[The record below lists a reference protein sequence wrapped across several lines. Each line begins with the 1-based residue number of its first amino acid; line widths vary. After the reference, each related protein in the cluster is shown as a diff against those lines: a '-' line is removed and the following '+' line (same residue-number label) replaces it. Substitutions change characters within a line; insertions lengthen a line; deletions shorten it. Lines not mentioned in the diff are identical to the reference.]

1 MRRWFLSLFVCLAL
15 LLGVR
20 MAKAANI
27 GLENV
32 AGGAA
37 ISYWTC
43 ADGFETLINIQN
55 TSPNAI
61 AVHLVFYDQNS
72 QEIVDFNVFLS
83 GYDNWGAPI
92 RCNNGQLIISPEEA
106 GEAGPVIPPS
116 PIGDTVE
123 GYVTA
128 AITAIDGDCDG
139 NGVIDPPGPPAPLCR
154 NGSAQDEVTN
164 ANANYGRTTT
174 GVRIPNWIILRS
186 AIVNTSAGNAFALNS
201 FALVNFLNLPAGYS
215 CFNGIPSQAGSLPN
229 SPEDDVNGVRIG
241 LCELGAENVGVPVPL
256 PPAGRLTFVVGS
268 PNGTYWARFGN
279 NDVVDTSLVLIFPAM
294 GGGNSLDMT
303 VFDDNE
309 NGISQYFRAGEVAHI
324 RMGTDI
330 TAWEHGEV
338 LINVRRSK
346 DWDNDGTPDRIRP
359 AFFGFSL
366 VEGVAGTF
374 VDIYPIVRSGFAYC
388 DATGCGTF

>member
-15 LLGVR
+15 LLGAR
-20 MAKAANI
+20 MAKAASI

-55 TSPNAI
+55 TSRNAM
-61 AVHLVFYDQNS
+61 AVHVVFFDQNS
-72 QEIVDFNVFLS
+72 REIVDFNVFLS
-83 GYDNWGAPI
+83 AFDNWGAPI
-92 RCNNGQLIISPEEA
+92 RCNNGQLVISPEEA

-123 GYVTA
+123 GYVTV
-128 AITAIDGDCDG
+128 AITAVDGDCNADG
-139 NGVIDPPGPPAPLCR
+139 AIDANPLCR
-154 NGSAQDEVTN
+154 DGSAQDEVI
-164 ANANYGRTTT
+164 NANYRNRD
-174 GVRIPNWIILRS
+174 VRLRNWIILRS

-201 FALVNFLNLPAGYS
+201 FALVNFHNAPGAFRCFRNINLLSTLNAQG
-215 CFNGIPSQAGSLPN
+215 LPN
-229 SPEDDVNGVRIG
+229 APSDDQNGVRIG
-241 LCELGAENVGVPVPL
+241 ICELLPDRNGPVYDFDPGT
-256 PPAGRLTFVVGS
+256 PGNQVAFVVGS
-268 PNGTYWARFGN
+268 PTGTYWARFGN
-279 NDVVDTSLVLIFPAM
+279 NNVVNTSLVLIFPAM

-309 NGISQYFRAGEVAHI
+309 NSISQYFRAGEVAHI

-338 LINVRRSK
+338 LINVRGQK
-346 DWDNDGTPDRIRP
+346 DWDNDDVPDSIRP

-374 VDIYPIVRSGFAYC
+374 VDIYPIVRAGFAYC
-388 DATGCGTF
+388 DARGCGTF